1 MKHKKLFLLMVATLL
16 CSFVVKAQQITD
28 VSQFSNDAV
37 YFVSQPHHS
46 GGATSWAIA
55 EGGTA
60 LQTNVQLGID
70 PDPFDP
76 RQQFAFIT
84 NDGGATYYLYH
95 PAEGK
100 YVYRWFSECGL
111 QDSPTDP
118 ISFTEGAYDA
128 TFLMQISTRCI
139 NVNDKQA
146 ITIDLYK
153 TPDGGNSCR
162 IVSVPSDPNTEC
174 SVTYYGW
181 DGTVLKD
188 AVVKWGQQIT
198 PPAAPS
204 REGYYFAGWSKSVS
218 EVYLDMEIHA
228 IYRELGTPITGLSQL
243 NDSYLCHLSYY
254 NGFSLAVDINGDALK
269 ANGQLGFAN
278 SQEDGR
284 QLFAFITPDGGATY
298 YLYHPVEMK
307 YINKDGSLGD
317 TPTDPIYIIPGKFEN
332 TFHLY
337 FDNSHHIRIYHSE
350 YDPGSVEF
358 NSGSSLDD
366 RNSCTITP
374 VCKRSSESAYPV
386 AFLDWDDTLLHHE
399 FVEKGQSAT
408 PPADPVQEGTEFLG
422 WSKDYKNVQSRL
434 VIKAC
439 YKIGS
444 DDTVIAA
451 IEQLSND
458 AVCLVSQPHHGIGTT
473 SWAIAQGGNALKTN
487 VELGLPVD
495 IEDTRQQFAFI
506 TNDEGQTYYLY
517 HPAEQ
522 KYVNKDGSL
531 SATPQDVIKFKGG
544 QYANSFVVYFDDS
557 HYINVN
563 GEQKIVINSYN
574 TPDGGNSC
582 TIAPLGGVKV
592 TVFNDKDDPNKKY
605 TVRFCDMD
613 GTVLKNDAV
622 PRGQSATPPAAPQ
635 REGFTFMAWNKELG
649 NIQTGTIVYAIYTH
663 NETGH
668 ITSLDLLDN
677 EQLWFVS
684 QRARPTSWAIDKGG
698 AMLKSNVLLN
708 LESNKRDLRQL
719 FSFVSYD
726 GGQTHYL
733 YHPAEKKYVNID
745 GSLSDTPVD
754 PIHIERI
761 PDSYLTNGYVYFA
774 VYFDETHY
782 IKVTTSNSKPDWIE
796 ITKTLD
802 ESAYNLFV
810 PVGEAELDAEYT
822 VTFYDWNDAVLKTEQ
837 VKNGQ
842 SATAPTSP
850 QREGYAFIGW
860 DTDFR
865 YVYSDLSV
873 KALYGNINAVLP
885 AAAPRAELWYDFM
898 GVGEKGFIAYNNKSG
913 EVHGPYFT
921 AGISQQFK
929 TIKSIPSERSGFAYL
944 EDLNGDGVMDFNAG
958 TNNSYISQG
967 AEHVLE
973 SGTLII
979 ANFDINNDGR
989 LDYLKNRG
997 NEGWSIMVQQA
1008 DGSFVEQ
1015 FMHVMTEEEYES
1027 TFDPE
1032 NWQST
1037 TTQKSAFTGL
1047 VAVGGWSSSVRFSG
1061 VSLASAPP
1069 RREANAPQMR
1079 AQGMNP
1085 TVGAPTR
1092 ALDLNADG
1100 YVDLIDEKNG
1110 VLYYNGGEGR
1120 WIRNELGGA
1129 VVVADLNG
1137 DHIQDFIFPGQELW
1151 VAVYRGEG
1159 DFEVQTLYQNIQVD
1173 REMYCYD
1180 FDRDGDVD
1188 ILVTFSAPLNSTGY
1202 AYTMFFDNDGT
1213 GQFTQLDEQDYGNN
1227 NLLFSNCQD
1236 LDGDGY
1242 YDLLAFR
1249 GDLKGRTGQD
1259 LVWLKGQPDKTFAQ
1273 PESLVAVTDGKDV
1286 NSAKISVEDINNDG
1300 RMDVWADVDG
1310 VPSYSFAGASNT
1322 APTAPAKPEFTYN
1335 GGWLTIIWG
1344 DGSDDRTATSD
1355 LTYALRV
1362 GTTPGGDD
1370 IVRAHANADG
1380 SRRNFLDGNMSKFQ
1394 TYALDLRS
1402 RQPATI
1408 YVSVQTIDAQ
1418 HLGSAWSEEASIE
1431 HTGAFAD
1438 FRVSRTEL
1446 GCGEKLTAT
1455 ALAMPDGFT
1464 HTWTAEDG
1472 TCTGDGHEVEVVFT
1486 AAGEKAI
1493 THTLTA
1499 ADGTSTLYVEMVNVL
1514 PNYMDIMNDH
1524 IMTDKDE
1531 DFFVYNHNRD
1541 MADYNMDGYWD
1552 KFYRAVSSSLEVQ
1565 DAVVLNGGE
1574 GYSYTQAVGIW
1585 NTGLQANGRYT
1596 HFWYDWD
1603 HNGAADLLCSVKDNG
1618 TGEVYYLPHNGTN
1631 NMKAKQTDSN
1641 LEQLFM
1647 NARSGGYSLHPVDYT
1662 HDGNYDM
1669 FYKKTQYGN
1678 YEAFMY
1684 TRQPDGSYQSRSI
1697 SGDVSN
1703 KTWYE
1708 VVGEVPNV
1716 FAAPEGRIKSRSV
1729 DINHDGFIDIAY
1741 FDSQERVLVLVNKGN
1756 CSFEKLSIPFETALS
1771 NEDFS
1776 YYSTRLAD
1784 MNNDGYYDLVVRR
1797 GTDGAIYVMWNEK
1810 NQRFAAPEVLPL
1822 GELEEFYKYK
1832 AAVNIE
1838 DLDNNGYLD
1847 IITAQQD
1854 KSKGDMGHGMYV
1866 HYFGAEGV
1874 IYQGFVAQGEYFRYI
1889 DSFNDNLFKL
1899 PNHPWTFAGYD
1910 NLGFDNVDTGGSWAP
1925 DESYRYCLFPI
1936 HGGENERPSAPTD
1949 VRAAQ
1954 TAKGLVIEWNH
1965 AQDDATPGVQM
1976 RYNLSLKKKGASG
1989 EGAYIISPQNACNS
2003 NAAPMR
2009 EYNYINAK
2017 QYIVPLSVLPL
2028 GEYEIQLQAIDL
2040 QGDWSVFTEPL
2051 TVTIEDMVAIDG
2063 PTSTCT
2069 EEAVQFTYGGTPT
2082 DETPVWNFDGC
2093 SSYSGSGFGPY
2104 SVLWTTPGTKTVT
2117 LTLGDK
2123 VVKHMLYVS
2132 ESGANMILPSYVFNN
2147 MTFDL
2152 DLPANMDVE
2161 LWVRPYRSS
2170 EMEELPWGNGK
2181 GYTAGYSKEVKIEGN
2196 KLIINNVVERTWEFK
2211 AIVAN
2216 DNGCDVEIIAKR
2228 NIYEKSDLPFISHVT
2243 TNAEGQNVIY
2253 ITNTSPMSRKARVLK
2268 ETNRRDQYVEIGVS
2282 EGGSLTDVSSNASAQ
2297 AERYVVQPIL
2307 EDGTVTPFY
2316 SSTHQTSHLTINRGL
2331 TDNTWNL
2338 IWSHYEYEGADIVSY
2353 NILRGSSPS
2362 DLEEIVSIS
2371 SRHNS
2376 YTDVT
2381 PDPGKPYYAI
2391 EYVLSNAGASA
2402 PSMKRAAARAY
2413 NPSGRSNVVNSNMA
2427 NTIVYAN
2434 KVSVL
2439 SATKKYEMSEENPA
2453 LALYAEIL
2461 PAAATSRNVRWE
2473 IIDGNDLATITS
2485 SGVLMANNPNRGGV
2499 VTVQATTIDGTNI
2512 TATRQITVAA
2522 MGDMAPEPEPET
2534 TYTVTFYDW
2543 NGAILKA
2550 QTVKQGESATAPTAP
2565 TRTGYTF
2572 AGWDTDFTN
2581 VQSDLSVTATYTQ
2594 NSQPVTT
2601 YTVKFCDW
2609 NGTVLKTQTVQ
2620 QGQSATAPTAPTRE
2634 GYTFSGWDKVFTN
2647 IQSDLTV
2654 TAVYTQNSVEPE
2666 PDSGLKY
2673 TVEYHHGTYGWLEGS
2688 VWYDQSQYV
2697 AGYTSPLYRSQ
2708 QGKVEKLRFTVKST
2722 SEMKKYFCLS
2732 ELEIYDAE
2740 GRKIALTAENV
2751 TSNADHN
2758 ALNPSEPDGGGF
2770 AALFDGQMSTYFHS
2784 AWKNMPAGD
2793 HYLEVTLP
2801 NGGYE
2806 AFSFKMLSR
2815 AYSINPSTNAIVTQ
2829 THTFPG
2835 EMVLSTAVPLT
2846 EEIVQPKPEYTVTF
2860 YDWNNAVLKTQ
2871 TVQQGQSATAP
2882 ANPTREGYT
2891 FSGWDKV
2898 FTNVQ
2903 SDLSVTATYTQ
2914 NSQPVTTYTVKFCD
2928 WNGTVLK
2935 TQTVQQ
2941 GQSATAPTAPT
2952 REGYTFAGWDKAFT
2966 NIQSDLSVYAVYTQN
2981 TPQEYTI
2988 TFNAGANGWIE
2999 GADWH
3004 AHDLRVAG
3012 FTSPMYRAQSKVEKL
3027 RFTVNRTKGNTKYF
3041 CLSELEFY
3049 DANGNKIALS
3059 ASSFNSNA
3067 DHNTLNPGR
3076 PDGGSYGALVDG
3088 QTATYFHS
3096 AWQNMPAED
3105 HWIEVTLP
3113 GGGYDTFWFRMLS
3126 RAYSTENGVLN
3137 DQSHTF
3143 PGEMV
3148 ITTSVAL
3155 VEVEQPDVPE
3165 LDNASLYHV
3174 TLPYRDNVSWAVDQ
3188 GGQALSINT
3197 LLGLAS
3203 NGTDSRQQFAFISND
3218 GGATRYLYHPA
3229 ERKYVNM
3236 DGSLGTTAKD
3246 AVYFKRG
3253 VYPGTFVV
3261 YFDNAHFINTNERDG
3276 LIINDWGPGGRSGV
3290 ADGGNSCL
3298 ITPVGKF
3305 DISDAINFMTVDG
3318 PQRVQKVLEE
3328 GTWYIILPDGSKY
3341 TMTGVRVK

>member
-1 MKHKKLFLLMVATLL
+1 MKHARQFLLMAAVLL
-16 CSFVVKAQQITD
+16 CSFGVNAQNSGDITTLFANTD
-28 VSQFSNDAV
+28 FEDGTTTGWTTSKPSSASSFGPNNSAAEKGYQGT
-37 YFVSQPHHS
+37 YFMEAWRRAA
-46 GGATSWAIA
+46 ATSIRLGDFEWSQTQTVPNGTYLVSALAHAKHEADASLAPQGIYIFA
-55 EGGTA
+55 EDQQVEVTTITPSEYVLSVEVTDGTLTIGYRGVGG
-60 LQTNVQLGID
+60 
-70 PDPFDP
+70 
-76 RQQFAFIT
+76 
-84 NDGGATYYLYH
+84 
-95 PAEGK
+95 
-100 YVYRWFSECGL
+100 
-111 QDSPTDP
+111 
-118 ISFTEGAYDA
+118 
-128 TFLMQISTRCI
+128 
-139 NVNDKQA
+139 NVNWVACDDFRV
-146 ITIDLYK
+146 ISY
-153 TPDGGNSCR
+153 
-162 IVSVPSDPNTEC
+162 DPNAEYT
-174 SVTYYGW
+174 VTFCDE
-181 DGTVLKD
+181 DGTVLETEK
-188 AVVKWGQQIT
+188 VKGGQQLT
-198 PPAAPS
+198 YPAAPS

-218 EVYLDMEIHA
+218 KVYSDLEVHA

-254 NGFSLAVDINGDALK
+254 NGFSLAVDIKGDALK

-298 YLYHPVEMK
+298 YLYHPAEMK

-317 TPTDPIYIIPGKFEN
+317 TPTDPIYIIPGKYEN

-337 FDNSHHIRIYHSE
+337 FDDSHHIRIYYYSE
-350 YDPGSVEF
+350 YYDPGSVQIIG
-358 NSGSSLDD
+358 SGTLDD
-366 RNSCTITP
+366 LNSCTITP
-374 VCKRSSESAYPV
+374 VCKRSESAYSV
-386 AFLDWDDTLLHHE
+386 AFLDWDGTLLHHE

-408 PPADPVQEGTEFLG
+408 PPADPVREGAEFLG
-422 WSKDYKNVQSRL
+422 WDKDYKNVQSRL
-434 VIKAC
+434 VIKAY

-444 DDTVIAA
+444 DDTVIAD

-458 AVCLVSQPHHGIGTT
+458 AVCLVSQPHHGKGTT
-473 SWAIAQGGNALKTN
+473 SWAIAQGGNALKSN

-495 IEDTRQQFAFI
+495 IENPCQQFAFI
-506 TNDEGQTYYLY
+506 SNDEGQTHYLY
-517 HPAEQ
+517 HPAER

-544 QYANSFVVYFDDS
+544 QYANSSVVYFDDS

-563 GEQKIVINSYN
+563 GEQKIVINSYK

-582 TIAPLGGVKV
+582 TIAPLGGIKV

-622 PRGQSATPPAAPQ
+622 PRGQSATPPATPQ
-635 REGFTFMAWNKELG
+635 RDGFTFMAWSKEFS
-649 NIQTGTIVYAIYTH
+649 NVQAGTIVYAIYTH

-698 AMLKSNVLLN
+698 AMLKTNALLN

-745 GSLSDTPVD
+745 GSLGDTPVD
-754 PIHIERI
+754 PIHFERI
-761 PDSYLTNGYVYFA
+761 TLTNGYVYFA

-782 IKVTTSNSKPDWIE
+782 IKVTTSNAKPDRIE

-802 ESAYNLFV
+802 SGAYNLFV
-810 PVGEAELDAEYT
+810 PVDEAELDAEYT

-898 GVGEKGFIAYNNKSG
+898 GVGEKGFVKDRYSYYSYFDVA
-913 EVHGPYFT
+913 FT

-929 TIKSIPSERSGFAYL
+929 TIKSYSGSDELSWSATCYI
-944 EDLNGDGVMDFNAG
+944 EDLNRDGVVDISTAG
-958 TNNSYISQG
+958 ANSLLSQG
-967 AEHVLE
+967 GEFEHNK
-973 SGTLII
+973 GMLIVP
-979 ANFDINNDGR
+979 NFDINNDGR
-989 LDYLKNRG
+989 LDYLKSKG
-997 NEGWSIMVQQA
+997 NNSWSIMVHQA

-1061 VSLASAPP
+1061 YSNPDKAVA

-1120 WIRNELGGA
+1120 WIRNELGGS
-1129 VVVADLNG
+1129 VMVADLNG

-1213 GQFTQLDEQDYGNN
+1213 GKFTQLDEQNYGDN

-1259 LVWLKGQPDKTFAQ
+1259 LVWLKGQPDKTFAD
-1273 PESLVAVTDGKDV
+1273 PESLVSITDGKDV

-1300 RMDVWADVDG
+1300 RMDVWANVDG
-1310 VPSYSFAGASNT
+1310 VPPYSFAGASNA

-1335 GGWLTIIWG
+1335 SGWLTIIWG

-1370 IVRAHANADG
+1370 ILRAHANADG
-1380 SRRNFLDGNMSKFQ
+1380 TRRNFLDGNMSKFQ

-1438 FRVSRTEL
+1438 FRVSKTEL

-1455 ALAMPDGFT
+1455 ALAMPEGFT

-1524 IMTDKDE
+1524 IMTDKDY
-1531 DFFVYNHNRD
+1531 DFFVEDPHNRNV
-1541 MADYNMDGYWD
+1541 ADYNMDGYWD
-1552 KFYRAVSSSLEVQ
+1552 KFHRESSSSMATRA
-1565 DAVVLNGGE
+1565 AVVLNGGE

-1585 NTGLQANGRYT
+1585 NTGLQANDWGT

-1603 HNGAADLLCSVKDNG
+1603 HNGAADLLCSEDAAAQG
-1618 TGEVYYLPHNGTN
+1618 AIYYLPHNGKN
-1631 NMKAKQTDSN
+1631 NMKAKQTDGN
-1641 LEQLFM
+1641 LEQLFV
-1647 NARSGGYSLHPVDYT
+1647 NSTTNRGYYLHPVDYT

-1669 FYKKTQYGN
+1669 FYKKTEYGN

-1708 VVGEVPNV
+1708 VVGEVPNA
-1716 FAAPEGRIKSRSV
+1716 FAAPEGRSKSRSV

-1741 FDSQERVLVLVNKGN
+1741 FDSQERLLVLVNKGN
-1756 CSFEKLSIPFETALS
+1756 CSFEKLSIPFEMALS
-1771 NEDFS
+1771 SSDFN
-1776 YYSTRLAD
+1776 YGRTRLAD

-1797 GTDGAIYVMWNEK
+1797 GTDAAIYVMWNEK

-1822 GELEEFYKYK
+1822 GELEEFYKYY
-1832 AAVNIE
+1832 APVVIE

-1874 IYQGFVAQGEYFRYI
+1874 IYQGFVAQGEYFRYF
-1889 DSFNDNLFKL
+1889 DSFNNNLFKL

-1910 NLGFDNVDTGGSWAP
+1910 HLGFDNVDTGGSWAP

-1976 RYNLSLKKKGASG
+1976 RYNLSLKKKDASG

-2003 NAAPMR
+2003 SAAPMR

-2069 EEAVQFTYGGTPT
+2069 EELVQINYGGTPT
-2082 DETPVWNFDGC
+2082 DETPVWDFDGC

-2104 SVLWTTPGTKTVT
+2104 SVLWSTPGTKTIT

-2161 LWVRPYRSS
+2161 FWVRPYRSS
-2170 EMEELPWGNGK
+2170 EMEELPWGNNRGMTK
-2181 GYTAGYSKEVKIEGN
+2181 HYSDQVKIDGN
-2196 KLIINNVVERTWEFK
+2196 KLIINNVGSERKWEFK

-2228 NIYEKSDLPFISHVT
+2228 DIYEKSDLPFISHVT

-2253 ITNTSPMSRKARVLK
+2253 ITNTSSMSRKARVLK

-2473 IIDGNDLATITS
+2473 IIGGNDLATITS

-2499 VTVQATTIDGTNI
+2499 VTVQATTIDGTNL

-2522 MGDMAPEPEPET
+2522 MGDLAPEPEPET

-2543 NGAILKA
+2543 NGAMLKA
-2550 QTVKQGESATAPTAP
+2550 QTVKQGEAATAPTAP

-2572 AGWDTDFTN
+2572 TGWDKAFTN

-2647 IQSDLTV
+2647 VQADLFV
-2654 TAVYTQNSVEPE
+2654 YAVYTQNSVEPDPGTSE
-2666 PDSGLKY
+2666 LTY
-2673 TVEYHHGTYGWLEGS
+2673 TTQFNAGADGWIEGTAWH
-2688 VWYDQSQYV
+2688 DQAQKV
-2697 AGYTSPLYRSQ
+2697 VGYTSPLYRAQ
-2708 QGKVEKLRFTVKST
+2708 QGKVEKLRITVNHT
-2722 SEMKKYFCLS
+2722 QGNTKYFCLS
-2732 ELEIYDAE
+2732 ELQFFDAD
-2740 GRKIALTAENV
+2740 GQPITLTASNV
-2751 TSNADHN
+2751 ASNADHN
-2758 ALNPSEPDGGGF
+2758 ALNPTETDGGGF
-2770 AALFDGQMSTYFHS
+2770 AALFDGQTSTYFHS
-2784 AWKNMPAGD
+2784 AWKNMPTSD

-2801 NGGYE
+2801 NGGYD

-2815 AYSINPSTNAIVTQ
+2815 ARTIENGRVYDQS
-2829 THTFPG
+2829 HTFPG
-2835 EMVLSTAVPLT
+2835 VMVMNTAVELVVGNTP
-2846 EEIVQPKPEYTVTF
+2846 EPEPEPEYTVTF
-2860 YDWNNAVLKTQ
+2860 YDWNNTVLKTQ
-2871 TVQQGQSATAP
+2871 KVKKGQSATAP

-2891 FSGWDKV
+2891 FAGWDKA

-2903 SDLSVTATYTQ
+2903 SDLSV
-2914 NSQPVTTYTVKFCD
+2914 
-2928 WNGTVLK
+2928 
-2935 TQTVQQ
+2935 
-2941 GQSATAPTAPT
+2941 
-2952 REGYTFAGWDKAFT
+2952 R
-2966 NIQSDLSVYAVYTQN
+2966 AVYTQN
-2981 TPQEYTI
+2981 VQPEP
-2988 TFNAGANGWIE
+2988 E
-2999 GADWH
+2999 
-3004 AHDLRVAG
+3004 
-3012 FTSPMYRAQSKVEKL
+3012 PM
-3027 RFTVNRTKGNTKYF
+3027 
-3041 CLSELEFY
+3041 
-3049 DANGNKIALS
+3049 
-3059 ASSFNSNA
+3059 
-3067 DHNTLNPGR
+3067 
-3076 PDGGSYGALVDG
+3076 
-3088 QTATYFHS
+3088 
-3096 AWQNMPAED
+3096 
-3105 HWIEVTLP
+3105 
-3113 GGGYDTFWFRMLS
+3113 
-3126 RAYSTENGVLN
+3126 
-3137 DQSHTF
+3137 
-3143 PGEMV
+3143 
-3148 ITTSVAL
+3148 
-3155 VEVEQPDVPE
+3155 PE
-3165 LDNASLYHV
+3165 LDNDAVYYVSQPYNGGTSWAIATGGSAMNINTKLGITADGADARQQFAFITNDGGKTHYLYHPAEKKYV
-3174 TLPYRDNVSWAVDQ
+3174 NKDNTLSATPRDPVYFLAGEYENTFVVYFDESHVINTNSTDGLIINRWGPLSGWGKADGGNSCSITRVEKTEPDPQPELNNETLYYVSQPYHEKGATSWAIAQ
-3188 GGQALSINT
+3188 GGS
-3197 LLGLAS
+3197 GLQTNVELNVTAD
-3203 NGTDSRQQFAFISND
+3203 GADTRQQFAFISND
-3218 GGATRYLYHPA
+3218 GGKTHYLYHPA

-3236 DGSLGTTAKD
+3236 DGSLSATPQD
-3246 AVYFKRG
+3246 AVYFKVG
-3253 VYPGTFVV
+3253 AYANTFVV
-3261 YFDNAHFINTNERDG
+3261 YFDEAHFINVNQYRS
-3276 LIINDWGPGGRSGV
+3276 LVVNDWGPGGRIGV

>member
-1 MKHKKLFLLMVATLL
+1 MKHKKLFLFMVATLL
-16 CSFVVKAQQITD
+16 CSFGVNAQITD

-100 YVYRWFSECGL
+100 YVYRWFSEGGL

-118 ISFTEGAYDA
+118 ISFMEGAYDA
-128 TFLMQISTRCI
+128 TFLMQFSTRCI

-146 ITIDLYK
+146 ITIDSYK

-162 IVSVPSDPNTEC
+162 IVPVPSDPNTEC

-254 NGFSLAVDINGDALK
+254 NGVSLAVDIKGDALK

-298 YLYHPVEMK
+298 YLYHPAEMK

-317 TPTDPIYIIPGKFEN
+317 TPTDPIYIIPGKYEN

-337 FDNSHHIRIYHSE
+337 FDNRHHIRIYHSE

-358 NSGSSLDD
+358 NSGSSLDES
-366 RNSCTITP
+366 NSCTITP
-374 VCKRSSESAYPV
+374 VCKRSESAAYSV
-386 AFLDWDDTLLHHE
+386 AFLDWDGTLLHHE
-399 FVEKGQSAT
+399 FVEEGQSAT
-408 PPADPVQEGTEFLG
+408 PPADPVCEGAEFLG
-422 WSKDYKNVQSRL
+422 WNKDYKNVQSRL

-495 IEDTRQQFAFI
+495 IEDTRQQFAFV

-563 GEQKIVINSYN
+563 GEQKIVINSYK

-622 PRGQSATPPAAPQ
+622 LRGQSATPPAAPQ

-663 NETGH
+663 DETGH

-677 EQLWFVS
+677 EQLWLVS
-684 QRARPTSWAIDKGG
+684 QRDRPTSWAIDKGG
-698 AMLKSNVLLN
+698 SMLKTNVLLN

-745 GSLSDTPVD
+745 GSLGDTPVD

-761 PDSYLTNGYVYFA
+761 TDSYLTNGYVYFA

-802 ESAYNLFV
+802 TRAYNLFV
-810 PVGEAELDAEYT
+810 PVNEEELDAEYT

-898 GVGEKGFIAYNNKSG
+898 GVGEKGFVKDHYFYYDYFDVA
-913 EVHGPYFT
+913 FT

-929 TIKSIPSERSGFAYL
+929 TIKSYSGSDELSWSATCYI
-944 EDLNGDGVMDFNAG
+944 EDLNRDGVVDISTAGANSLLSQGGEFEHNAG
-958 TNNSYISQG
+958 M
-967 AEHVLE
+967 
-973 SGTLII
+973 LIVP
-979 ANFDINNDGR
+979 NFDINNDGR
-989 LDYLKNRG
+989 LDYLKSKG
-997 NEGWSIMVQQA
+997 NNSWSIMVHQA

-1037 TTQKSAFTGL
+1037 TTQKSAFTV

-1151 VAVYRGEG
+1151 VAVYRGDG

-1213 GQFTQLDEQDYGNN
+1213 GKFTQLDEQDYGNN

-1259 LVWLKGQPDKTFAQ
+1259 LVWLKGQPDKTFAD
-1273 PESLVAVTDGKDV
+1273 PESLVSITDGKDV

-1370 IVRAHANADG
+1370 ILRAHANADG
-1380 SRRNFLDGNMSKFQ
+1380 TRRNFLDGNMSKFQ

-1418 HLGSAWSEEASIE
+1418 HVGSAWSEEASIE

-1438 FRVSRTEL
+1438 FRVSKTEL

-1472 TCTGDGHEVEVVFT
+1472 TCTGNGHEVEVVFT

-1493 THTLTA
+1493 THTLTS

-1524 IMTDKDE
+1524 IMTDKDY
-1531 DFFVYNHNRD
+1531 DFFVEEPHNRNV
-1541 MADYNMDGYWD
+1541 ADYNMDGYWD
-1552 KFYRAVSSSLEVQ
+1552 KFYRESSSSIATRA
-1565 DAVVLNGGE
+1565 AVVLNGGE

-1585 NTGLQANGRYT
+1585 NTGLQANGRGT

-1603 HNGAADLLCSVKDNG
+1603 HNGAADLLCSEDDNAEG
-1618 TGEVYYLPHNGTN
+1618 AIYYLPHNGTN

-1684 TRQPDGSYQSRSI
+1684 TRQSDGSYQSRSI

-1797 GTDGAIYVMWNEK
+1797 GTDAAIYVMWNEK

-1822 GELEEFYKYK
+1822 GELEEFYKEYS
-1832 AAVNIE
+1832 AVNIE

-1889 DSFNDNLFKL
+1889 HSFNDNLFKL

-1910 NLGFDNVDTGGSWAP
+1910 YLGFDNVDTGGSWAP

-1936 HGGENERPSAPTD
+1936 HGGENERPSAPTE

-2063 PTSTCT
+2063 PTSACT
-2069 EEAVQFTYGGTPT
+2069 EEAVQFIYGGTPT

-2104 SVLWTTPGTKTVT
+2104 SVLWSTPGTKTIT

-2161 LWVRPYRSS
+2161 FLVRPYRSS

-2196 KLIINNVVERTWEFK
+2196 KLIINNVVEREWEFK

-2216 DNGCDVEIIAKR
+2216 DNGCDVEIISKKR
-2228 NIYEKSDLPFISHVT
+2228 IYEKSDLPFISHVT

-2253 ITNTSPMSRKARVLK
+2253 ITNTSGMSRKARVLK

-2381 PDPGKPYYAI
+2381 LDPGKPYYAI

-2402 PSMKRAAARAY
+2402 PSMKRAATRAY

-2499 VTVQATTIDGTNI
+2499 VTVQATTIDGTNL

-2550 QTVKQGESATAPTAP
+2550 QTVKQGEAATAPTAP

-2634 GYTFSGWDKVFTN
+2634 GYTFTGWDKNFTN
-2647 IQSDLTV
+2647 VQGDLFV
-2654 TAVYTQNSVEPE
+2654 YAMYTQNSVEPE
-2666 PDSGLKY
+2666 PDSELKY
-2673 TVEYHHGTYGWLEGS
+2673 TTQFNAGANGWIEGT
-2688 VWYDQSQYV
+2688 VWYNQTEKIV
-2697 AGYTSPLYRSQ
+2697 AYTSPLYRA
-2708 QGKVEKLRFTVKST
+2708 QGDKVTKLRITVNRDQKGD
-2722 SEMKKYFCLS
+2722 KFFCLS
-2732 ELEIYDAE
+2732 ELEFYDAN
-2740 GRKIALTAENV
+2740 GSKIALSASNV

-2758 ALNPSEPDGGGF
+2758 ALNAIPDGGGL
-2770 AALFDGQMSTYFHS
+2770 AALFDGQTSTYFHS
-2784 AWKNMPAGD
+2784 AWQNMPVGD
-2793 HYLEVTLP
+2793 HYLEITLP
-2801 NGGYE
+2801 NGGYD

-2815 AYSINPSTNAIVTQ
+2815 ARTIENGRVYDQS
-2829 THTFPG
+2829 HTFPG
-2835 EMVLSTAVPLT
+2835 VMVMATAVELVVSGTP
-2846 EEIVQPKPEYTVTF
+2846 EPEPEYTVTF
-2860 YDWNNAVLKTQ
+2860 YDWNNTVLKTQ
-2871 TVQQGQSATAP
+2871 KVKKGEAATAP

-2891 FSGWDKV
+2891 FTGWDKA
-2898 FTNVQ
+2898 FANVQ
-2903 SDLSVTATYTQ
+2903 SDLNVYAVYTQ
-2914 NSQPVTTYTVKFCD
+2914 NVQPDPDPQPELDNDAVYYISQPYNGGTSWAIAEGGSAMNINTKLGITADGADARQQFAFITNDGGKTHYLYHPAEKKYVNKDNTLSTTPRDAVYFMAGAYENTFVVYFDNDHVINTNSTDGLIINRWGPLSGWGQADGGNSCQITAVEQTPEPEPTYTVTFYD
-2928 WNGTVLK
+2928 WDNTVLK
-2935 TQTVQQ
+2935 TQTVVK
-2941 GQSATAPTAPT
+2941 GQSATAPAAPT
-2952 REGYTFAGWDKAFT
+2952 REGYTFTGWDKSFT
-2966 NIQSDLSVYAVYTQN
+2966 NVQANLSVKAVYTQN
-2981 TPQEYTI
+2981 SVEPDPQPELNNETLYYVSQPYHEK
-2988 TFNAGANGWIE
+2988 GATSWAIAQGGSGLQTNVE
-2999 GADWH
+2999 LNVTADGAD
-3004 AHDLRVAG
+3004 
-3012 FTSPMYRAQSKVEKL
+3012 T
-3027 RFTVNRTKGNTKYF
+3027 
-3041 CLSELEFY
+3041 
-3049 DANGNKIALS
+3049 
-3059 ASSFNSNA
+3059 
-3067 DHNTLNPGR
+3067 
-3076 PDGGSYGALVDG
+3076 
-3088 QTATYFHS
+3088 
-3096 AWQNMPAED
+3096 
-3105 HWIEVTLP
+3105 
-3113 GGGYDTFWFRMLS
+3113 
-3126 RAYSTENGVLN
+3126 
-3137 DQSHTF
+3137 
-3143 PGEMV
+3143 
-3148 ITTSVAL
+3148 
-3155 VEVEQPDVPE
+3155 
-3165 LDNASLYHV
+3165 
-3174 TLPYRDNVSWAVDQ
+3174 
-3188 GGQALSINT
+3188 
-3197 LLGLAS
+3197 
-3203 NGTDSRQQFAFISND
+3203 RQQFAFISND
-3218 GGATRYLYHPA
+3218 GGKTHYLYHPA

-3236 DGSLGTTAKD
+3236 DGSLSATPQD
-3246 AVYFKRG
+3246 AVYFKAG
-3253 VYPGTFVV
+3253 AYANTFVV
-3261 YFDNAHFINTNERDG
+3261 YFDEAHFINVDQYRM
-3276 LIINDWGPGGRSGV
+3276 LLVNDWGPGGRIGV

-3305 DISDAINFMTVDG
+3305 DISNAINFMTVDG

>member
-1 MKHKKLFLLMVATLL
+1 MINLSTISLTTMKNTKLFLLMVAMLL
-16 CSFVVKAQQITD
+16 CSFGVKAQITD
-28 VSQFSNDAV
+28 VSQLSNDAV
-37 YFVSQPHHS
+37 YFVSQPHH
-46 GGATSWAIA
+46 GKGATSWAIA
-55 EGGTA
+55 EGGTK
-60 LQTNVQLGID
+60 LQTNVQLGIESD
-70 PDPFDP
+70 VADLC
-76 RQQFAFIT
+76 QQFSFIT
-84 NDGGATYYLYH
+84 NDGGSSYYLYH
-95 PAEGK
+95 PAE
-100 YVYRWFSECGL
+100 E
-111 QDSPTDP
+111 
-118 ISFTEGAYDA
+118 
-128 TFLMQISTRCI
+128 
-139 NVNDKQA
+139 
-146 ITIDLYK
+146 
-153 TPDGGNSCR
+153 
-162 IVSVPSDPNTEC
+162 
-174 SVTYYGW
+174 
-181 DGTVLKD
+181 
-188 AVVKWGQQIT
+188 
-198 PPAAPS
+198 
-204 REGYYFAGWSKSVS
+204 
-218 EVYLDMEIHA
+218 
-228 IYRELGTPITGLSQL
+228 
-243 NDSYLCHLSYY
+243 
-254 NGFSLAVDINGDALK
+254 
-269 ANGQLGFAN
+269 
-278 SQEDGR
+278 
-284 QLFAFITPDGGATY
+284 
-298 YLYHPVEMK
+298 
-307 YINKDGSLGD
+307 
-317 TPTDPIYIIPGKFEN
+317 
-332 TFHLY
+332 
-337 FDNSHHIRIYHSE
+337 
-350 YDPGSVEF
+350 
-358 NSGSSLDD
+358 
-366 RNSCTITP
+366 
-374 VCKRSSESAYPV
+374 
-386 AFLDWDDTLLHHE
+386 
-399 FVEKGQSAT
+399 
-408 PPADPVQEGTEFLG
+408 
-422 WSKDYKNVQSRL
+422 
-434 VIKAC
+434 
-439 YKIGS
+439 
-444 DDTVIAA
+444 
-451 IEQLSND
+451 
-458 AVCLVSQPHHGIGTT
+458 
-473 SWAIAQGGNALKTN
+473 
-487 VELGLPVD
+487 
-495 IEDTRQQFAFI
+495 
-506 TNDEGQTYYLY
+506 
-517 HPAEQ
+517 
-522 KYVNKDGSL
+522 KYVNRDGSL
-531 SATPQDVIKFKGG
+531 SATPQHQIYFKAGKFD
-544 QYANSFVVYFDDS
+544 ATFVMYFGS
-557 HYINVN
+557 SYYINVN
-563 GEQKIVINSYN
+563 GEQNIVIDNWS
-574 TPDGGNSC
+574 TADGGNSC
-582 TIAPLGGVKV
+582 LITPAPQG
-592 TVFNDKDDPNKKY
+592 DPNAQY
-605 TVRFCDMD
+605 TVTFYGWD
-613 GTVLKNDAV
+613 GAVLKIETVTN
-622 PRGQSATPPAAPQ
+622 GQPATAPAAPKRGGYYFAGWSRNFNKVRSDLEVHAVY
-635 REGFTFMAWNKELG
+635 REFGMPITDISQLSDEYVYFM
-649 NIQTGTIVYAIYTH
+649 
-663 NETGH
+663 
-668 ITSLDLLDN
+668 SLPHH
-677 EQLWFVS
+677 S
-684 QRARPTSWAIDKGG
+684 ASGGTSWAVAEGG
-698 AMLKSNVLLN
+698 TMLKSSVELGLQPN
-708 LESNKRDLRQL
+708 SGDSRQR
-719 FSFVSYD
+719 FIFVSSD
-726 GGQTHYL
+726 GGDTYYL
-733 YHPAEKKYVNID
+733 RHFGEGKYINKDRSLSITPSDPIYFTKGAYDNTFACYFEAGNYIHVHSNSMGTWWGID
-745 GSLSDTPVD
+745 GGNSCAITPLG
-754 PIHIERI
+754 E
-761 PDSYLTNGYVYFA
+761 
-774 VYFDETHY
+774 
-782 IKVTTSNSKPDWIE
+782 
-796 ITKTLD
+796 
-802 ESAYNLFV
+802 YN
-810 PVGEAELDAEYT
+810 PNAEYT
-822 VTFYDWNDAVLKTEQ
+822 VTFYDWDGTVLKTET
-837 VKNGQ
+837 VKWGE
-842 SATAPTSP
+842 SATAPAPSK
-850 QREGYAFIGW
+850 RLGYSFIGW
-860 DTDFR
+860 DKESAAVFSDMDIHANFARNVGGLNYAETYFISLPYHLNGATSWAIGTNATTLTSSTTLGAAPSAADPRQQFVFIYNNEGGYYLYHPASKK
-865 YVYSDLSV
+865 YVNKDCSLSDTPVDVIYLIEGAYSDTYVAYFDQTHYVNVNGNSYLVINSFSTPGEGNSFLIVPTNNSENVNAEYTVTFYDWDGTLLKTETV
-873 KALYGNINAVLP
+873 KRGHSPTPPAPVRDGYALAGWDINYEKVYADLIVYATYAMFDEVFP

-979 ANFDINNDGR
+979 ANFDVNNDGR

-997 NEGWSIMVQQA
+997 NEGWSIMVHQA

-1037 TTQKSAFTGL
+1037 TTQKSAFTV

-1120 WIRNELGGA
+1120 WIRNELGGS
-1129 VVVADLNG
+1129 VMVADLNG

-1159 DFEVQTLYQNIQVD
+1159 DFEVQTLYRNIQVD

-1259 LVWLKGQPDKTFAQ
+1259 LVWLKGKPDKTFAD
-1273 PESLVAVTDGKDV
+1273 PESLVSITDGKNV

-1300 RMDVWADVDG
+1300 RMDVWANVDG
-1310 VPSYSFAGASNT
+1310 VPPYSFAGASNT

-1370 IVRAHANADG
+1370 ILRAHANADG
-1380 SRRNFLDGNMSKFQ
+1380 TRRNFLDGNMSKFQ

-1438 FRVSRTEL
+1438 FRVSKTEL

-1472 TCTGDGHEVEVVFT
+1472 TCTGNGHEVEVVFT

-1493 THTLTA
+1493 THTLTS

-1524 IMTDKDE
+1524 IMTDKDY
-1531 DFFVYNHNRD
+1531 DFFVEDPHNRNV
-1541 MADYNMDGYWD
+1541 ADYNMDGYWD
-1552 KFYRAVSSSLEVQ
+1552 KFYTVSSSSSVL

-1585 NTGLQANGRYT
+1585 NTGLQANDRGT

-1603 HNGAADLLCSVKDNG
+1603 HNGAADLLCSVKYNG

-1662 HDGNYDM
+1662 HDGNYDI
-1669 FYKKTQYGN
+1669 FYKKTQDGN

-1716 FAAPEGRIKSRSV
+1716 FAAPEGRSKSRSV

-1771 NEDFS
+1771 DKDFS
-1776 YYSTRLAD
+1776 YSRTRLAD

-1797 GTDGAIYVMWNEK
+1797 GTDAAIYVMWNEK

-1822 GELEEFYKYK
+1822 GELEEFYKYY
-1832 AAVNIE
+1832 APVVIE

-1874 IYQGFVAQGEYFRYI
+1874 IYQGFVAQGEYFRYF
-1889 DSFNDNLFKL
+1889 DSFNNNLFKL

-1910 NLGFDNVDTGGSWAP
+1910 HLRFD
-1925 DESYRYCLFPI
+1925 DEGNDYGYYYCLFPI

-1976 RYNLSLKKKGASG
+1976 RYNLSVKKKGASG

-2069 EEAVQFTYGGTPT
+2069 EELVQFTYGGTPT
-2082 DETPVWNFDGC
+2082 NETPVWDFDGC

-2104 SVLWTTPGTKTVT
+2104 TISWRTPGTKTIT

-2132 ESGANMILPSYVFNN
+2132 ESGANMILPSYIFNN

-2161 LWVRPYRSS
+2161 FWVRPYRSS
-2170 EMEELPWGNGK
+2170 EIEEKPWGNGK
-2181 GYTAGYSKEVKIEGN
+2181 GYAEYGVKIDGN
-2196 KLIINNVVERTWEFK
+2196 KLIINNVGSERTWEFK

-2228 NIYEKSDLPFISHVT
+2228 YIYEKSALPYISHVT

-2253 ITNTSPMSRKARVLK
+2253 ITNTSSMSRKARVLK

-2353 NILRGSSPS
+2353 NILRGTSPS

-2402 PSMKRAAARAY
+2402 PGMKRAATRAY

-2473 IIDGNDLATITS
+2473 IIGGNDLATITS

-2499 VTVQATTIDGTNI
+2499 VTVQATTIDGTNL

-2522 MGDMAPEPEPET
+2522 MGNLAPEPEPET

-2543 NGAILKA
+2543 NGAMLKA
-2550 QTVKQGESATAPTAP
+2550 QTVKQGEAATAPTTP

-2572 AGWDTDFTN
+2572 TGWDKDFTN
-2581 VQSDLSVTATYTQ
+2581 VQSDLSIYATYTE
-2594 NSQPVTT
+2594 NGQPVTT

-2620 QGQSATAPTAPTRE
+2620 QGQSATAPVNPTRE
-2634 GYTFSGWDKVFTN
+2634 GYTFTGWDKVFTN
-2647 IQSDLTV
+2647 VQADLFV
-2654 TAVYTQNSVEPE
+2654 YAVYTQNSVEPDPGTSE
-2666 PDSGLKY
+2666 LTY
-2673 TVEYHHGTYGWLEGS
+2673 TTQFNAGANGWIEGAE
-2688 VWYDQSQYV
+2688 WYNQTEKIAV
-2697 AGYTSPLYRSQ
+2697 YTSPLYRAQ
-2708 QGKVEKLRFTVKST
+2708 GGKVTKLRITVNRT
-2722 SEMKKYFCLS
+2722 AGNTKYFCLS
-2732 ELEIYDAE
+2732 ELEFYDA
-2740 GRKIALTAENV
+2740 GGNKIALSASNV
-2751 TSNADHN
+2751 ASNADHN
-2758 ALNPSEPDGGGF
+2758 ALNPTETDGGGF
-2770 AALFDGQMSTYFHS
+2770 AALFDGQTSTYFHS
-2784 AWKNMPAGD
+2784 AWKNMPTSD

-2801 NGGYE
+2801 NGGYD

-2815 AYSINPSTNAIVTQ
+2815 ARTIENGRVYDQS
-2829 THTFPG
+2829 HTFPG
-2835 EMVLSTAVPLT
+2835 VMVMNTAVELVVGNTP
-2846 EEIVQPKPEYTVTF
+2846 EPEPEPEYTVTF
-2860 YDWNNAVLKTQ
+2860 YDWNNTVLKTQ
-2871 TVQQGQSATAP
+2871 KVKKGQSATAP

-2891 FSGWDKV
+2891 FTGWDKA

-2903 SDLSVTATYTQ
+2903 SDLSV
-2914 NSQPVTTYTVKFCD
+2914 
-2928 WNGTVLK
+2928 
-2935 TQTVQQ
+2935 
-2941 GQSATAPTAPT
+2941 
-2952 REGYTFAGWDKAFT
+2952 R
-2966 NIQSDLSVYAVYTQN
+2966 AVYTQN
-2981 TPQEYTI
+2981 VQPEP
-2988 TFNAGANGWIE
+2988 E
-2999 GADWH
+2999 PE
-3004 AHDLRVAG
+3004 
-3012 FTSPMYRAQSKVEKL
+3012 PM
-3027 RFTVNRTKGNTKYF
+3027 
-3041 CLSELEFY
+3041 
-3049 DANGNKIALS
+3049 
-3059 ASSFNSNA
+3059 
-3067 DHNTLNPGR
+3067 
-3076 PDGGSYGALVDG
+3076 
-3088 QTATYFHS
+3088 
-3096 AWQNMPAED
+3096 
-3105 HWIEVTLP
+3105 
-3113 GGGYDTFWFRMLS
+3113 
-3126 RAYSTENGVLN
+3126 
-3137 DQSHTF
+3137 
-3143 PGEMV
+3143 
-3148 ITTSVAL
+3148 
-3155 VEVEQPDVPE
+3155 PE
-3165 LDNASLYHV
+3165 LDNDAVYYVSQPYNGGTSWAIATGGSAMNINTKLGITADGADARQQFAFITDDGGKTHYLYHPAEKKYV
-3174 TLPYRDNVSWAVDQ
+3174 NKDNTLSATPRDPVYFLAGEYENTFVVYFDESHVINTNSTDGLIINRWGPLSGWGKADGGNSCLITRVEKSEPEPEPEPNPQPELDNETLYFVSQPYRGATSWAIAK
-3188 GGQALSINT
+3188 GGTALQCNGE
-3197 LLGLAS
+3197 LGIAADM
-3203 NGTDSRQQFAFISND
+3203 NDTRQQFAFISND
-3218 GGATRYLYHPA
+3218 GGKTRYLYHPV
-3229 ERKYVNM
+3229 ECKYVNM
-3236 DGSLGTTAKD
+3236 DGSLSATPRD
-3246 AVYFKRG
+3246 PVYFM
-3253 VYPGTFVV
+3253 PGAYENTFIV
-3261 YFDNAHFINTNERDG
+3261 YFDIYHFINVNENPMVV
-3276 LIINDWGPGGRSGV
+3276 INQWGPADNGWRGT

-3298 ITPVGKF
+3298 FTAVGKF
-3305 DISDAINFMTVDG
+3305 DITDIDFLHGEGTG
-3318 PQRVQKVLEE
+3318 QVQKVFENGEMFIL
-3328 GTWYIILPDGSKY
+3328 LPDGSKY
-3341 TMTGVRVK
+3341 TLTGVRVE